1 MPDKNFIYTDL
12 YILIFQAKIQFWEY
26 ILFPVFFL
34 IIFYLARRTQRNKIN
49 ANFEY
54 KYYVNGLLFKMLG
67 VFCFCMIYTYYYDG
81 GDTFVYF
88 NNARGMSEML
98 FNEPLNFFS
107 IMGGNLSSENFSI
120 FAKYNYQFFYW
131 KDPQAFFVV
140 RLTTPLIFFGIK
152 GYLLTSIITAYI
164 TYSGVWKL
172 YQVFYIHFPKL
183 HKEFAIAIIF
193 MPSVAFWGSGIL
205 KDSWTLAAA
214 GWLTYSFYQLFIK
227 KGKTKYYF
235 YFVAFFISSYII
247 ISIKPYILY
256 SLFH

>member
-120 FAKYNYQFFYW
+120 FAKYNY
-131 KDPQAFFVV
+131 
-140 RLTTPLIFFGIK
+140 
-152 GYLLTSIITAYI
+152 
-164 TYSGVWKL
+164 
-172 YQVFYIHFPKL
+172 
-183 HKEFAIAIIF
+183 
-193 MPSVAFWGSGIL
+193 
-205 KDSWTLAAA
+205 
-214 GWLTYSFYQLFIK
+214 
-227 KGKTKYYF
+227 
-235 YFVAFFISSYII
+235 
-247 ISIKPYILY
+247 
-256 SLFH
+256 